1 MSSKF
6 EQDVVY
12 SVMVGTF
19 RVLIHVA
26 KSSNAINGNVQSVS
40 PVISNT
46 FSDKRTLARSLQA
59 SHLKGEHERVA

>member
-12 SVMVGTF
+12 SVMAGTF

-26 KSSNAINGNVQSVS
+26 KSLNAINGNVQPVS

-46 FSDKRTLARSLQA
+46 FSEKRTLARSLLA
-59 SHLKGEHERVA
+59 SDLKREHGRVA

>member
-1 MSSKF
+1 MI
-6 EQDVVY
+6 
-12 SVMVGTF
+12 GTF

-46 FSDKRTLARSLQA
+46 FSDKRTLPRSLQA
-59 SHLKGEHERVA
+59 SHLKGEHGRVA